1 MKLLIAQGNL
11 VDPARKYDGS
21 QDILI
26 ENGVIA
32 AIAPKLDAPE
42 AQRIDG
48 RGLSVSPGLIDPHVH
63 LRDPG
68 LTYKEDILTGTAA
81 AACGGFT
88 AVACMPNTKPV
99 ADCPENWPI
108 ASRKMLR
115 YASCSW
121 SRVIRPAEL
130 PSRDATASSRLFFRC
145 AEKS

>member
-48 RGLSVSPGLIDPHVH
+48 AGAFRSARG
-63 LRDPG
+63 
-68 LTYKEDILTGTAA
+68 
-81 AACGGFT
+81 
-88 AVACMPNTKPV
+88 
-99 ADCPENWPI
+99 
-108 ASRKMLR
+108 
-115 YASCSW
+115 
-121 SRVIRPAEL
+121 
-130 PSRDATASSRLFFRC
+130 
-145 AEKS
+145 

>member
-42 AQRIDG
+42 AQRIEG
-48 RGLSVSPGLIDPHVH
+48 GAFRVSPGLIDPHVH

-99 ADCPENWPI
+99 ADCRRSSTGFWTGHRAGPASVSCPSERFRWGSAGNGVPI
-108 ASRKMLR
+108 LR
-115 YASCSW
+115 
-121 SRVIRPAEL
+121 R
-130 PSRDATASSRLFFRC
+130 
-145 AEKS
+145 